1 MYCVNQLKKQ
11 GKKNAFI
18 VCVSGVL
25 LIAASCSHNESKS
38 VPEVKVPEEV
48 PFHADND
55 IAMTVRSIVDAIR
68 VGEKLRP
75 EDYDFEGVLTDGQGT
90 PLYTD
95 IEGGPGG
102 WSVKVIGDSEAKIAN
117 LRLGDLMYA
126 DLRNYILSSLSMGEA
141 DLISVYE
148 NPENE
153 GEIIYFY
160 DTGEID
166 LKFCSI
172 PAVTPS
178 GLEGMIMAIS
188 ISKKT
193 EITPTH
199 R

>member
-1 MYCVNQLKKQ
+1 MYCVNQINNQ
-11 GKKNAFI
+11 GKKKAFI
-18 VCVSGVL
+18 ACVSGVL
-25 LIAASCSHNESKS
+25 MISASCSHNESKS
-38 VPEVKVPEEV
+38 DREVKVREEI

-68 VGEKLRP
+68 VGETLRP

-95 IEGGPGG
+95 VGGGPGG

-117 LRLGDLMYA
+117 MYLGDLMYA

-153 GEIIYFY
+153 GEIIYYY

-166 LKFCSI
+166 LKFCFI
-172 PAVTPS
+172 PTETQS
-178 GLEGMIMAIS
+178 GLEGSIMAIS
-188 ISKKT
+188 ISKKA

-199 R
+199 